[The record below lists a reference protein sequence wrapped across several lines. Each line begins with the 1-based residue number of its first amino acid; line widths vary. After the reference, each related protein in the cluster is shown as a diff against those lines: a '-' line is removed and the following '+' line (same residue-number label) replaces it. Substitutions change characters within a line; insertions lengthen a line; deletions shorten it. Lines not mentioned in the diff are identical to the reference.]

1 MPVSGRIK
9 PEKQNTGPVVA
20 IVAAAGSGT
29 RLGAAV
35 PKALVQLDGEP
46 LVLRSLRQLAAGG
59 VDRAVVTA
67 PEHLVPVFAEALAD
81 APLPCRVVAGGAER
95 QDSVRLGLA
104 AAGDCGVL
112 LVHDAARPLVPPRV
126 VAAVIA
132 AVRAGHSAV
141 VPALPVIDSIRRVLP
156 DESSEVVDRSRL
168 RAVQTPQGFDPS
180 TLRAAHEHV
189 LAQGLVVTDDAA
201 CCEAMGRSVH
211 LVPGAREALKITE
224 PVDLVLA
231 EALLRRHTAAP

>member
-1 MPVSGRIK
+1 MTVSGRTK
-9 PEKQNTGPVVA
+9 PGKQQPEPVVA

-29 RLGAAV
+29 RLGAAL
-35 PKALVQLDGEP
+35 PKALVPLAGEP
-46 LVLRSLRQLAAGG
+46 LVLRSVRQLAAGG
-59 VDRAVVTA
+59 VDRVVVTA
-67 PEHLVPVFAEALAD
+67 APPLVATFQQVLENAPV
-81 APLPCRVVAGGAER
+81 PCQVVAGGAER

-104 AAGDCGVL
+104 AAGECGVL
-112 LVHDAARPLVPPRV
+112 LVHDAARPLVPAAV

-132 AVRAGHSAV
+132 AVRAGHPAV

-189 LAQGLVVTDDAA
+189 LARGLVVTDDAA

-211 LVPGAREALKITE
+211 LVPGAREAMKITE
-224 PVDLVLA
+224 PIDLILA
-231 EALLRRHTAAP
+231 EALLRAT